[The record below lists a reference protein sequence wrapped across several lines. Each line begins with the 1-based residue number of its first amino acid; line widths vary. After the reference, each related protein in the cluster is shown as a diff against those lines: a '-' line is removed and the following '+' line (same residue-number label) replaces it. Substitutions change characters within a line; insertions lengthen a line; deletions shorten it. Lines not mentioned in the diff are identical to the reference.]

1 MTDSAAPPARRT
13 GRWLL
18 AAVGGWAALA
28 AFYYLT
34 LPIFG
39 VLGLLGWLALA
50 GFWILAVV
58 TTVLAMAA
66 LIGRKAYAR
75 AAVTGIL
82 AIVAAVAVWNA
93 DWLDIYLKSQLWLHQ
108 DSLSKLAGAHQT
120 GTLPTNASLPWQLRY
135 LSIDG
140 HAHHQ
145 MGSTTDALYLPM
157 WENWR
162 GEAGGGLVHLTEP
175 PDSDTIIVTAPGGV
189 SGPDRYLGN
198 GWWWVEGG

>member
-1 MTDSAAPPARRT
+1 M
-13 GRWLL
+13 
-18 AAVGGWAALA
+18 A